1 MYHAAIAAGIFF
13 AGAYYERSNANKDV
27 EELKAKV
34 TYMESIDYK
43 VESLVKENALH
54 PEKVSGAFDEFYKK
68 YLANNDADATKRCND
83 K

>member
-1 MYHAAIAAGIFF
+1 M
-13 AGAYYERSNANKDV
+13 NKDV

-34 TYMESIDYK
+34 TYMDSIDYK
-43 VESLVKENALH
+43 VESLVRENAMH

-68 YLANNDADATKRCND
+68 HLAANDADAGKKTID